1 MDVIDVVFYT
11 NIYTSKKNCIILKIN
26 WHEITLLHFFHQV
39 QDKQS

>member
-26 WHEITLLHFFHQV
+26 RHDITSSVF
-39 QDKQS
+39 SCGAA